1 MSQYVQV
8 PNRLFDCVVHIAPDT
23 GKIQRKKHLPMQA
36 VDIAV
41 YIGLLS
47 FQQRGKQLVV
57 CKLATL
63 AGRCHM
69 SVSSLL
75 RALGRMEA
83 HGLIRR
89 IHRYNRYGCRAACGY
104 VLAAIPGGYSRLN
117 VRYLRLSL
125 SPREFCVLAWLNRC
139 TGYGKKLAHPSVSK
153 TAASCHMAENT
164 VRRCIQRLES
174 LGLLEK
180 TFVFSRRGDH
190 ANNCIRFFS
199 RLHHPVI
206 AWMLRVLSSL
216 RSVQVVSCGHLHGHR
231 LYPAAIVF
239 PKRGWCKFEEIPPK
253 PT

>member
-1 MSQYVQV
+1 MSQYVRI
-8 PNRLFDCVVHIAPDT
+8 PNRLFDCAVHITPDT
-23 GKIQRKKHLPMQA
+23 GKIHRKKHLPLQA

-89 IHRYNRYGCRAACGY
+89 IHRYNRHGCRAACGY
-104 VLAAIPGGYSRLN
+104 VLSPVPGGYSCLD
-117 VRYLRLSL
+117 VRCLRLPL
-125 SPREFCVLAWLNRC
+125 SPRELCVLAWLNRC
-139 TGYGKKLAHPSVSK
+139 TGHGGKLAHPSISK
-153 TAASCHMAENT
+153 TAASCRLSETT
-164 VRRCIQRLES
+164 VRKCIRHLEA

-180 TFVFSRRGDH
+180 SFVFSKQGDH
-190 ANNCIRFFS
+190 ANNCIRFLP
-199 RLHHPVI
+199 RLQSHQAIRWLLRRLVMFLPVQLI
-206 AWMLRVLSSL
+206 PIR
-216 RSVQVVSCGHLHGHR
+216 QG
-231 LYPAAIVF
+231 AAIGSLSPF
-239 PKRGWCKFEEIPPK
+239 GGWVNFEQIPPQ

>member
-1 MSQYVQV
+1 MSQYVRI
-8 PNRLFDCVVHIAPDT
+8 PNRLFDCAVHIAPDT
-23 GKIQRKKHLPMQA
+23 GKIHRKKHLPMQA

-89 IHRYNRYGCRAACGY
+89 IHRYNRHGCRAACGY
-104 VLAAIPGGYSRLN
+104 VLAPIAGGYSCLD
-117 VRYLRLSL
+117 VRCLRLPL
-125 SPREFCVLAWLNRC
+125 SPRELCVLAWLNRC
-139 TGYGKKLAHPSVSK
+139 TGHGGKLAHPSVSK
-153 TAASCHMAENT
+153 TAASCRLSETT
-164 VRRCIQRLES
+164 VRKCIRRLEA

-180 TFVFSRRGDH
+180 RFVFSRLGDH
-190 ANNCIRFFS
+190 ANNSIRFLPRIQTPQAVDWLLK
-199 RLHHPVI
+199 RL
-206 AWMLRVLSSL
+206 AALLLTNLSSIRQGAVYSSL
-216 RSVQVVSCGHLHGHR
+216 S
-231 LYPAAIVF
+231 PF
-239 PKRGWCKFEEIPPK
+239 RGWVNFDQIPPK